1 MGAAAF
7 TYPRMAQHLLKKTL
21 MDTVL
26 IIEDDEHISGLLKF
40 LLERHGFETR
50 MAADGRAADQL
61 IAATSE
67 PPGLILLDVMLPYHD
82 GFELMRTI
90 RQKSGWEQVPVIML
104 TAKSMERDI
113 VRAFDAGANDY
124 IVKPFQP
131 TELLARLRRFIRVSA

>member
-1 MGAAAF
+1 
-7 TYPRMAQHLLKKTL
+7 